1 MADTSIA
8 IEHSDAGYG
17 TTIVLAQAAPD
28 DGSVIVIG
36 EQAEAELGIAEDSA
50 AESGGMPQLDFST
63 YAPQLIWL
71 AITFGV
77 LYLLMSRVAL
87 PRVAQALEARRDR
100 IANDLDQAAQLKSE
114 TDAAIEGYETA
125 LADARA
131 KAHQIASET
140 REELAKET
148 DALREK
154 LEAELD
160 QKLEA
165 AEARI
170 TATKQEAMG
179 NVRGIAADVAATIV
193 STLGATNVDAAKVAQ
208 AVDAELNG

>member
-1 MADTSIA
+1 MADTSMTDSYHTPI
-8 IEHSDAGYG
+8 
-17 TTIVLAQAAPD
+17 IVAQAATD
-28 DGSVIVIG
+28 DTSVLVIG
-36 EQAEAELGIAEDSA
+36 EQAEAELGIAQDDA
-50 AESGGMPQLDFST
+50 QSGGMPQLDFST

-140 REELAKET
+140 RDDLGKET
-148 DALREK
+148 DALRDK

-160 QKLEA
+160 QKLAA
-165 AEARI
+165 AEERI
-170 TATKQEAMG
+170 TATKTEAMG
-179 NVRGIAADVAATIV
+179 NVRGIAADVAQAVVAQLGV
-193 STLGATNVDAAKVAQ
+193 SGVDAAKVAQ
-208 AVDAELNG
+208 AVDAELNR

>member
-1 MADTSIA
+1 MADTSMT
-8 IEHSDAGYG
+8 ENQYE
-17 TTIVLAQAAPD
+17 TIVVAQAGTGEGA
-28 DGSVIVIG
+28 VLAIG
-36 EQAEAELGIAEDSA
+36 EQAEAQLGIAQEDEA
-50 AESGGMPQLDFST
+50 HSGGMPQLDFST

-71 AITFGV
+71 ALTFGV

-100 IANDLDQAAQLKSE
+100 IANDLDQAAQLQAE

-125 LADARA
+125 LAEARA

-140 REELAKET
+140 REELARET

-170 TATKQEAMG
+170 KQTKTEAMS
-179 NVRGIAADVAATIV
+179 NVRGIASDVATAVVAQLGV
-193 STLGATNVDAAKVAQ
+193 SGVDAAKIAS
-208 AVDAELNG
+208 AVDAELN

>member
-1 MADTSIA
+1 MADTSMTDS
-8 IEHSDAGYG
+8 EYE
-17 TTIVLAQAAPD
+17 TIVVAQA
-28 DGSVIVIG
+28 GTGEGGVLVIG
-36 EQAEAELGIAEDSA
+36 EQAEAELGIAQDDEA
-50 AESGGMPQLDFST
+50 HSGGMPQLDFST

-71 AITFGV
+71 ALTFGV

-100 IANDLDQAAQLKSE
+100 IANDLDQAAQLKAE

-125 LADARA
+125 LAEARA

-140 REELAKET
+140 REELARET
-148 DALREK
+148 DVLREK

-170 TATKQEAMG
+170 KQTKTEAMS
-179 NVRGIAADVAATIV
+179 NVRGIASDVAVAVVAQLGV
-193 STLGATNVDAAKVAQ
+193 SGVDAAKIAS
-208 AVDAELNG
+208 AVDAELN

>member
-1 MADTSIA
+1 MADTSMTDGYHTEIVIA
-8 IEHSDAGYG
+8 QATSQDAGVG
-17 TTIVLAQAAPD
+17 ETSVL
-28 DGSVIVIG
+28 VIG
-36 EQAEAELGIAEDSA
+36 EQAEAELGIAQDDA
-50 AESGGMPQLDFST
+50 HSGGMPQLDFST

-140 REELAKET
+140 RDDLGKET
-148 DALREK
+148 DALRDK

-160 QKLEA
+160 EKLEA

-170 TATKQEAMG
+170 TATKTEAMG
-179 NVRGIAADVAATIV
+179 NVRGIATDVTEAVVAQ
-193 STLGATNVDAAKVAQ
+193 LGVTGIGSAKVAQ
-208 AVDAELNG
+208 AVDAELNR

>member
-1 MADTSIA
+1 
-8 IEHSDAGYG
+8 
-17 TTIVLAQAAPD
+17 
-28 DGSVIVIG
+28 
-36 EQAEAELGIAEDSA
+36 
-50 AESGGMPQLDFST
+50 MPQLDFST

-71 AITFGV
+71 ALTFGV

-100 IANDLDQAAQLKSE
+100 IANDLDQAAQLKAE

-125 LADARA
+125 LAEARA

-140 REELAKET
+140 REELARET

-170 TATKQEAMG
+170 KQTKTEAMS
-179 NVRGIAADVAATIV
+179 NVRGIASDVATAVVAQLGV
-193 STLGATNVDAAKVAQ
+193 SGVDAAKIAS
-208 AVDAELNG
+208 AVDAELN

>member
-1 MADTSIA
+1 MADTSMTDNLHTPIIVA
-8 IEHSDAGYG
+8 QNAAGE
-17 TTIVLAQAAPD
+17 TSVL
-28 DGSVIVIG
+28 VIG
-36 EQAEAELGIAEDSA
+36 EQAEAELGIAQADASH
-50 AESGGMPQLDFST
+50 SGGMPQLDFST

-77 LYLLMSRVAL
+77 LFLLMSRVAL

-125 LADARA
+125 LAEARA

-140 REELAKET
+140 REGLARET

-170 TATKQEAMG
+170 TATKTDAMS
-179 NVRGIAADVAATIV
+179 NVRGIAADVASAVVAQLGV
-193 STLGATNVDAAKVAQ
+193 SGVDAAKVAQ
-208 AVDAELNG
+208 AVDAELNS

>member
-1 MADTSIA
+1 MADTSMTDS
-8 IEHSDAGYG
+8 EYE
-17 TTIVLAQAAPD
+17 TIVVAQA
-28 DGSVIVIG
+28 GTGEGGVLIIG
-36 EQAEAELGIAEDSA
+36 EQAEAELGIAQDDEA
-50 AESGGMPQLDFST
+50 HSGGMPQLDFST

-71 AITFGV
+71 ALTFGV

-100 IANDLDQAAQLKSE
+100 IANDLDQAAQLKAE

-125 LADARA
+125 LAEARA

-140 REELAKET
+140 REELARET
-148 DALREK
+148 DVLREK

-170 TATKQEAMG
+170 KQTKTEAMS
-179 NVRGIAADVAATIV
+179 NVRGIASDVAVAVVAQLGV
-193 STLGATNVDAAKVAQ
+193 SGVDAAKIAS
-208 AVDAELNG
+208 AVDAELN

>member
-1 MADTSIA
+1 MADTSMTDS
-8 IEHSDAGYG
+8 EYE
-17 TTIVLAQAAPD
+17 TIVVAQA
-28 DGSVIVIG
+28 GTGEGGVLVIG
-36 EQAEAELGIAEDSA
+36 EQAEAELGIAQDDEA
-50 AESGGMPQLDFST
+50 HSGGMPQLDFST

-71 AITFGV
+71 ALTFGV

-100 IANDLDQAAQLKSE
+100 IANDLDQAAQLKAE

-125 LADARA
+125 LAEARA

-140 REELAKET
+140 REELARET
-148 DALREK
+148 DVLREK

-170 TATKQEAMG
+170 KQTKTEAMS
-179 NVRGIAADVAATIV
+179 NVRGIASDVAVAVVAQLGV
-193 STLGATNVDAAKVAQ
+193 SGVDAAKIAS
-208 AVDAELNG
+208 AVDAEIN